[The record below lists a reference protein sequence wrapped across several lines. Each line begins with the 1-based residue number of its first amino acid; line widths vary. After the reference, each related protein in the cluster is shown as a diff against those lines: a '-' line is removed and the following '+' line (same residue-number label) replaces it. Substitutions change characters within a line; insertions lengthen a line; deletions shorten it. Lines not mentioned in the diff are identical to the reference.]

1 MSVMHG
7 NVKGAPFVSALEMPQ
22 LQRTGKSVTIDV
34 SESKDF
40 DKGHIPNSINVPL
53 SQIKADN
60 MPLLKHKDATVVIV
74 CQTGSRS
81 VAAAKSL
88 IALGFSDLHILRN
101 GLSAWTKENL
111 PLNRN
116 QNWINLIAHF

>member
-1 MSVMHG
+1 
-7 NVKGAPFVSALEMPQ
+7 MPQ

-88 IALGFSDLHILRN
+88 IALDFSDLHILRN